1 MLEAFMSCL
10 KFSFENWVDNEPNEP
25 EESAPSEEQV
35 VKFEEAELRHQQ
47 LFSSMESV
55 ANKLSST
62 LGVAGR
68 LSNEVLKKSICG
80 FIREGIRFA
89 FDGPNLGEDDEL
101 VVGSRLAFLFMLQ
114 KFTNWVK
121 KEKDHVDTLTNF
133 LISKELEL
141 RRHPEF
147 DDVHPDDL
155 NALAEFKK
163 SLGIKGDISFSVSAA
178 GDTEGRNISMAES
191 PVSSNISSRRRV
203 STAGSRISRLS
214 GLSELSPLLE
224 EDDANDGSLS
234 RSGDDDNE
242 ADLTPKRS
250 LDDKSHSFVDD
261 EETAF
266 TSKRSTEDDRS
277 VTCGDDEETNYT
289 SKRSLGDDE
298 SLTRGGD
305 EETTYASKRSLED
318 DGSVTRASADDET
331 NYTSKQYLED
341 NESQSRGGDEATNN
355 SSKRSSGDDES
366 LTRGGDEETTYAS
379 KRSSED
385 DESGA
390 RSDHKSAYSGNSKRS
405 SEDDG
410 SVTRASADDETNYTS
425 KQYLEDNE
433 SQSRGGDE
441 ATNNSSKRS
450 SGDDE
455 SLTRGGDEETYASK
469 RSWEDDG
476 SLARS
481 DTKSSYTRAS
491 ADDEN

>member
-25 EESAPSEEQV
+25 EESAPSEEEV

-178 GDTEGRNISMAES
+178 GDTGGRNISMAES

-341 NESQSRGGDEATNN
+341 NESR
-355 SSKRSSGDDES
+355 
-366 LTRGGDEETTYAS
+366 
-379 KRSSED
+379 
-385 DESGA
+385 
-390 RSDHKSAYSGNSKRS
+390 
-405 SEDDG
+405 
-410 SVTRASADDETNYTS
+410 
-425 KQYLEDNE
+425 
-433 SQSRGGDE
+433 SRGGDE

>member
-25 EESAPSEEQV
+25 EESAPSEEEV

-178 GDTEGRNISMAES
+178 GDTGGRNISMAES

-305 EETTYASKRSLED
+305 EETTYASKRSSED
-318 DGSVTRASADDET
+318 DG
-331 NYTSKQYLED
+331 
-341 NESQSRGGDEATNN
+341 
-355 SSKRSSGDDES
+355 
-366 LTRGGDEETTYAS
+366 
-379 KRSSED
+379 
-385 DESGA
+385 SGA

-410 SVTRASADDETNYTS
+410 SVTRASADDETDYTS

-433 SQSRGGDE
+433 SRSRGGDE